1 MSQEIELT
9 NISENQ
15 VNENVIVDIRTSGHS
30 SCWYKNKSSILFLSA
45 AAIGFLWVGLNIEGY
60 I

>member
-15 VNENVIVDIRTSGHS
+15 VNENVIVYIRTSDHS
-30 SCWYKNKSSILFLSA
+30 SCWYKNKCAILFLSA
-45 AAIGFLWVGLNIEGY
+45 AAIGFLWIGLNI
-60 I
+60 

>member
-15 VNENVIVDIRTSGHS
+15 VNENVIVDIGTSDHS
-30 SCWYKNKSSILFLSA
+30 SCWYKNKCSILFLSA
-45 AAIGFLWVGLNIEGY
+45 AAIGFLWIGLNI
-60 I
+60 